1 MNVAMD
7 PWARLRAAT
16 PARIGLGRSG
26 CAQPLQAQLAF
37 QLAHARARDAVHA
50 AVDWDAVAETLP
62 GASVRVRSQ
71 AEGRADYLKRPDL
84 GRRLAEGAAL
94 DVGNP
99 PDVVLV
105 IADGLSAAAVAASG
119 AAVARAVMG
128 ALPELSF
135 GPVVLAEQSRVAIGD
150 EIGHRLGA
158 RLVVLLVGERP
169 GLTVAD
175 SLGAYVTYAPRVGRR
190 DSERNCVSNIHGQGG
205 LSAEAAARTIAWLV
219 RAALDRGLTGTG
231 LKDASLARG
240 AEAGQLE
247 P

>member
-1 MNVAMD
+1 MD